1 MDTLMLMTGVD
12 IPVPELQLSIHQPT
26 IKEIS
31 MIGEKDFFMGAQILC
46 LHKEMYI
53 EDKTLLSETTNFE
66 IFMTIMQNKEAQIS
80 KQCVLKV
87 LALLFPNMQ
96 VLFTPRAL
104 LLNNGEIN
112 TNIDE
117 SNFETLQFILNAVFC
132 LKDSGQDSF
141 NPANEEAKKIAEKL
155 MRGRQRVAA
164 QKAKEGGDS
173 IFTQYL
179 SLLTIG
185 LGSMGLNDLL
195 NLTMFQLYDL
205 VERYMLYSNWDLDVR
220 QRLAGGKPDHEP
232 ENWMKPIH

>member
-1 MDTLMLMTGVD
+1 MTGID
-12 IPVPELQLSIHQPT
+12 YPIPELQIAVHQPS

-31 MIGEKDFFMGAQILC
+31 MIGEKDFFLGAQVLC
-46 LHKEMYI
+46 LNKTLYI
-53 EDKTLLSETTNFE
+53 QDENLLSETTNFQ
-66 IFMTIMQNKEAQIS
+66 IFMTIMQNKEAAQT
-80 KQCVLKV
+80 KACVNKV
-87 LALLFPNMQ
+87 LSLIFPNTTA
-96 VLFTPRAL
+96 LFTPRAL
-104 LLNNGEIN
+104 LLNLGDQSI
-112 TNIDE
+112 NIDE
-117 SNFETLQFILNAVFC
+117 DNFETLQDVLKAVFC
-132 LKDSGQDSF
+132 LSESGQEAF

-179 SLLTIG
+179 SILTVG
-185 LGSMGLNDLL
+185 LESMGLNELM

-220 QRLAGGKPDHEP
+220 QRLAGGKPDSEP